1 MLVVYF
7 NEGGISVAFD
17 GIFTRAMVNELNN
30 LILDGRVTK
39 VSQPYQNE
47 VIITIRK
54 DRKNHSLLLSAHP
67 NYARVQIT
75 DIPYTNPP
83 VPTNF
88 TMILRKYLDGAKLV
102 KIEQLACDR
111 VIDLYFMTRNE
122 LGDKLPLKLSIE
134 IMGRYSNI
142 ILVDQMTNKVLDTV
156 KHVGMDQNRYRTLLP
171 GATYQT
177 PPKQTKLD
185 LFTDTSKYYL
195 ELLRLYP
202 NQEVLAS
209 NLVKN
214 YQGLS
219 KSSALTLAKMFHGTK
234 APEQVLAEFLAYT
247 KKPVPNLYLEN
258 NKLAFSIFPRSQ
270 TEKTFT
276 NLSTLLDN
284 YYKER
289 ALRDRVAQKGAK
301 LIHVIKKELQKN
313 KKKLGKLENE
323 LKATAKADSYRVKG
337 ELLTTYLYQ
346 VRPKQSEIT
355 LPNYYDNEKKVTI
368 ALSPQL
374 TPAQNAQKYFKKYQ
388 KLKNAIAHLKEQLTL
403 TKQELDYLEGIKA
416 QIELAVPSDLD
427 DIKLELE
434 NEGYLKADPK
444 QKARVKSKVN
454 RPTVFKAT
462 DGTEILVGKNNL
474 QNDRLTLKTA
484 NKNYYWLHTKD
495 IPGSHV
501 IVCSKTPTD
510 ETLLEAAKL
519 AAYFSKAQNSA
530 NVPVDY
536 VQVRHIK
543 KPNGAKPG
551 YVIYEGQKTLYV
563 TPEEELVEQLSSK

>member
-1 MLVVYF
+1 MLF
-7 NEGGISVAFD
+7 
-17 GIFTRAMVNELNN
+17 
-30 LILDGRVTK
+30 
-39 VSQPYQNE
+39 
-47 VIITIRK
+47 
-54 DRKNHSLLLSAHP
+54 
-67 NYARVQIT
+67 
-75 DIPYTNPP
+75 
-83 VPTNF
+83 
-88 TMILRKYLDGAKLV
+88 
-102 KIEQLACDR
+102 
-111 VIDLYFMTRNE
+111 
-122 LGDKLPLKLSIE
+122 
-134 IMGRYSNI
+134 
-142 ILVDQMTNKVLDTV
+142 
-156 KHVGMDQNRYRTLLP
+156 
-171 GATYQT
+171 
-177 PPKQTKLD
+177 
-185 LFTDTSKYYL
+185 
-195 ELLRLYP
+195 
-202 NQEVLAS
+202 
-209 NLVKN
+209 
-214 YQGLS
+214 
-219 KSSALTLAKMFHGTK
+219 
-234 APEQVLAEFLAYT
+234 
-247 KKPVPNLYLEN
+247 
-258 NKLAFSIFPRSQ
+258 RS
-270 TEKTFT
+270 
-276 NLSTLLDN
+276 
-284 YYKER
+284 
-289 ALRDRVAQKGAK
+289 
-301 LIHVIKKELQKN
+301 
-313 KKKLGKLENE
+313 
-323 LKATAKADSYRVKG
+323 
-337 ELLTTYLYQ
+337 
-346 VRPKQSEIT
+346 
-355 LPNYYDNEKKVTI
+355 
-368 ALSPQL
+368 
-374 TPAQNAQKYFKKYQ
+374 
-388 KLKNAIAHLKEQLTL
+388 QLTL

>member
-7 NEGGISVAFD
+7 NKGGIRVAFD

-30 LILDGRVTK
+30 LLLDGRVTK

-47 VIITIRK
+47 VILTIRK
-54 DRKNHSLLLSAHP
+54 DRKNHPLLLSAHP

-88 TMILRKYLDGAKLV
+88 TMVLRKYLDGAKLV
-102 KIEQLACDR
+102 EIKQLACDR

-122 LGDKLPLKLSIE
+122 LGDTLPLKLSIE

-142 ILVDQMTNKVLDTV
+142 ILVDQMTNKVIDTV

-177 PPKQTKLD
+177 PPKQAKLD

-195 ELLRLYP
+195 ELVKLYP
-202 NQEVLAS
+202 NRDVLAT
-209 NLVKN
+209 NLVKS

-219 KSSALTLAKMFHGTK
+219 KSSALTLAKLLH
-234 APEQVLAEFLAYT
+234 ALEDPEQAVAKFLAYT
-247 KKPVPNLYLEN
+247 KAPVPNLYLDN
-258 NKLAFSIFPRSQ
+258 GKLAFSIFSQ
-270 TEKTFT
+270 PHAEKTFVT
-276 NLSTLLDN
+276 LSALLDS

-289 ALRDRVAQKGAK
+289 ALRDRVAQKGAQ

-313 KKKLGKLENE
+313 KKKVVKLEAE

-346 VRPKQSEIT
+346 VRPKQSEIE
-355 LPNYYDNEKKVTI
+355 LPNYYDEEKLVTI
-368 ALSPQL
+368 TLSPQL

-388 KLKNAIAHLKEQLTL
+388 KLKNAIVHLNEQLTL
-403 TKQELDYLEGIKA
+403 TKQELDYLEGIKS

-434 NEGYLKADPK
+434 NGGYLKANPK
-444 QKARVKSKVN
+444 QKARAKSKVS

-495 IPGSHV
+495 LPGSHV
-501 IVCSKTPTD
+501 IVCSSMPTD
-510 ETLLEAAKL
+510 ETLTEAAKL

-563 TPEEELVEQLSSK
+563 TPEEKLVAQLSSK